1 MSGKLEQ
8 EEGKSPLVKAL
19 GESIKGKIV
28 DKGKKKKKD
37 TKLKKMKTIES
48 GSEKEEE
55 VVKEVDPCKDFLARV
70 TFDIGTKV

>member
-28 DKGKKKKKD
+28 DKGKKKKNHQLNYD
-37 TKLKKMKTIES
+37 EIIFSNLQT
-48 GSEKEEE
+48 
-55 VVKEVDPCKDFLARV
+55 
-70 TFDIGTKV
+70 